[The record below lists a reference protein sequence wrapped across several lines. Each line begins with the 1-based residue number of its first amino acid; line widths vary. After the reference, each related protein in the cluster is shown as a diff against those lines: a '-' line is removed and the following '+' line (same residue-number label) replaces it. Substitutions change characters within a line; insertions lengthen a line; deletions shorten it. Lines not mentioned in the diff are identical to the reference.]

1 MTNSII
7 KQNPILIGAL
17 SGMFPAIFYCVKN
30 FGLVYSSRH
39 LLFFTICFVILPIII
54 SVVVNTVLSSYKYHQ
69 LKQHWNPFFGFV
81 YFFGS
86 INLLN
91 FGGKLELLL
100 YPCILLGGVVFSY
113 GFRAHFSKFLFF
125 QFLLTTYAVFNLSA
139 SFFKYTNV
147 STEWKNHNDD
157 IEQIKL
163 IHRPNIYLFQPDGY
177 VNFSEINKGY
187 YKHDNSDFENYLTQK
202 GFINYEGFRSNYAST
217 LTSNSSL
224 FMMKHHHYFYRP
236 EKGDLFNYRKHIVT
250 ENAVLSILKKNNY
263 QTHYI
268 VENPY
273 ILANVPK
280 LGFDSVNISYDEF
293 GPLFQ
298 WGNPVHDVYA
308 DLMTLVNQNTS
319 TPQFY
324 FVEFY
329 KPSHVSTTKKLSIGK
344 EQERKLWIDRLKE
357 ANKLLVNLV
366 DSVLERDPNALIV
379 ILGDH
384 GGYVGFDFTGQMENK
399 ILIRDL
405 IYSTFSTQ
413 LSILWPSEKLK
424 QSSSKIKST
433 VNVFRHVFSNLAE
446 DPKYTKH
453 LEPNES
459 WNIVLDKEEKGIYKY
474 IDENGEIDVS
484 SIH

>member
-1 MTNSII
+1 MKDLQDSHRFFVQDKDLTSCI
-7 KQNPILIGAL
+7 KQI
-17 SGMFPAIFYCVKN
+17 
-30 FGLVYSSRH
+30 
-39 LLFFTICFVILPIII
+39 
-54 SVVVNTVLSSYKYHQ
+54 Q
-69 LKQHWNPFFGFV
+69 
-81 YFFGS
+81 
-86 INLLN
+86 
-91 FGGKLELLL
+91 EL
-100 YPCILLGGVVFSY
+100 
-113 GFRAHFSKFLFF
+113 
-125 QFLLTTYAVFNLSA
+125 
-139 SFFKYTNV
+139 
-147 STEWKNHNDD
+147 
-157 IEQIKL
+157 
-163 IHRPNIYLFQPDGY
+163 
-177 VNFSEINKGY
+177 INKGY

-250 ENAVLSILKKNNY
+250 ENAVLSILKNNNY

-405 IYSTFSTQ
+405 IYSTFSTK